1 MHQLNISAA
10 SLASGDGWSSMSGD
24 VCMNEWNTV
33 CWVSID
39 NQADDG
45 DGNQRIKCR
54 YESSTSV

>member
-10 SLASGDGWSSMSGD
+10 SLASGDGWSSMSDD

-33 CWVSID
+33 CGVSID

-45 DGNQRIKCR
+45 DGNQHIKCR
-54 YESSTSV
+54 